1 MPDLNIFRNGETV
14 EKYGAWSPA
23 SVSSPP
29 FPQLNASV
37 DRCIRVRSPAQ
48 SAAEEPE
55 QPWRKENPAPSS
67 ADCPKTT
74 RLRSRIAPAV
84 WLKLSA
90 NSFPGFTV
98 PNQPAICAARL
109 STRRILL
116 ESRCR
121 EPANSAACPN
131 RRLIR
136 SGNFCGGVPNSSRP
150 SGTLGLM
157 VDLFGKTGKLWP
169 CRIRPS
175 GAPIRWRRSSVG

>member
-1 MPDLNIFRNGETV
+1 M

-55 QPWRKENPAPSS
+55 QPWRTENPAPSA
-67 ADCPKTT
+67 ADFPKTT

-90 NSFPGFTV
+90 NGSRNFTV

-116 ESRCR
+116 ESPHR

-131 RRLIR
+131 PRTIR
-136 SGNFCGGVPNSSRP
+136 SSSFCVELLGGSRP
-150 SGTLGLM
+150 AGTPGLM
-157 VDLFGKTGKLWP
+157 VDLFGKTGKLWGS
-169 CRIRPS
+169 RIRHLVHQFV
-175 GAPIRWRRSSVG
+175 GGVAQSVRAAES